1 MFAHTSD
8 DSLTYAAD
16 TTVAFRRQTNAPAAS
31 ADDEKPTPT
40 TVSGVPP
47 SAATRAGHTDD
58 TDAATRYVNETPLD
72 ENCWPFIDTVTRR
85 EPDPD
90 DGGDAHSSCATL
102 TRRADVDDDNPASKR
117 HRSVAPSRN
126 AEPTTD
132 TRVPPPTGPADG
144 TNALTHS
151 TPCTRKLLAL
161 RISAPSLISCQPRPP
176 CRRRRLATRS
186 ERQQSCRR
194 PRYCRPTADA
204 EPNEHPIASATCDA
218 RPTLTVTTVA
228 AAHRTAPRLARPST
242 THRHQLKRTPLDVY
256 SRPLVLTSTPRR
268 PAADRRRVAHT
279 SAELAHTRADAP
291 SRPRRQSSAPA
302 PPPPTRSRRP
312 APSAAC
318 RPPPRRRAGHTD
330 AHRPPPHWYVN
341 EHAAR

>member
-126 AEPTTD
+126 VEPTTD

-161 RISAPSLISCQPRPP
+161 RISAPSLISASRDHPAVDDAGDTQRTPAELP
-176 CRRRRLATRS
+176 
-186 ERQQSCRR
+186 
-194 PRYCRPTADA
+194 PTAILPTDTDD
-204 EPNEHPIASATCDA
+204 EPNEHSIASATCDT
-218 RPTLTVTTVA
+218 RPTLTVTTVPP
-228 AAHRTAPRLARPST
+228 TIGPSHGSTPDT
-242 THRHQLKRTPLDVY
+242 TIVSSSSWTPLDVY
-256 SRPLVLTSTPRR
+256 SRPLVLTST
-268 PAADRRRVAHT
+268 AA
-279 SAELAHTRADAP
+279 
-291 SRPRRQSSAPA
+291 
-302 PPPPTRSRRP
+302 
-312 APSAAC
+312 
-318 RPPPRRRAGHTD
+318 
-330 AHRPPPHWYVN
+330 
-341 EHAAR
+341 